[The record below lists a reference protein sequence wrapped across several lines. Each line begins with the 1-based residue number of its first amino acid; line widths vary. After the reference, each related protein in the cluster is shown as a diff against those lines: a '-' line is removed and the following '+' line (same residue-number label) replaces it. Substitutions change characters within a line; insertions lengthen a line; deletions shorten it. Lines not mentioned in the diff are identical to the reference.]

1 MIPNKRKI
9 TEVLMECPHC
19 HWIGYAGECDCDA
32 DFPDV
37 EDDGRLRCPKCGA
50 VVKQISEG

>member
-1 MIPNKRKI
+1 MPNKRRI

-50 VVKQISEG
+50 VVKQISED